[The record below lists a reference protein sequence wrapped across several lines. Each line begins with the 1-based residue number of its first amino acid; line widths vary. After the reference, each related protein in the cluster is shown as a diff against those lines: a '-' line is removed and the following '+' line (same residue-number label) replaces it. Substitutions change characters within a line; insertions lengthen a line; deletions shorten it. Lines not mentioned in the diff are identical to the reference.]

1 MLCIANI
8 VFIVSG
14 CSLCD
19 MEIELE
25 LATKEEDEF
34 QVIQKVMDLVRKAKE
49 LGFSIKELEM
59 ETEEHGEEEE
69 DEEK

>member
-1 MLCIANI
+1 
-8 VFIVSG
+8 
-14 CSLCD
+14 